1 MVVSV
6 TADLTLR
13 FHDAY
18 TLDAPVEWT
27 DFLRTGDAHS
37 LWHWSVVHAAALG
50 RPGRTLA
57 GTFHDGDTVVGIVVA
72 RLRGLS
78 ARSPL
83 LTVADVD
90 CPGSA
95 AMPGLALRG
104 GLPPGLGPATPG
116 DELRGPAMRAFEHAL
131 RARYGRRVPL
141 VWYRQMFAESLPVV
155 LNRGVAVTYAGAPV
169 SVFRNEYDDFDA
181 YLRTLS
187 KSRRG
192 DVRRIGRILDEDPD
206 LTIRLD
212 GKPDDLDL
220 RAMERLMTETARRN
234 HQQRWP
240 PLLKVPSAV
249 RDALATAPG
258 TQVLRYTYGDGGLL
272 GCGLIYDHPVMPVHG
287 LWGGRDA
294 KDPGGRSGLWFDQMF
309 RAMRWTIDSGRAG
322 MIGGKGLNSLKAEFG
337 FIPVPQWT
345 VVRRIA

>member
-18 TLDAPVEWT
+18 AVDAPTEWT

-37 LWHWSVVHAAALG
+37 FWHWSVVRAAAVG
-50 RPGRTLA
+50 RRGRTLA
-57 GTFHDGDTVVGIVVA
+57 GTFHDGETVVGIVVA

-78 ARSPL
+78 AGSPL
-83 LTVADVD
+83 VTVADVD

-95 AMPGLALRG
+95 AMPGLVLRG
-104 GLPPGLGPATPG
+104 GLPPGLGPAAPG
-116 DELRGPAMRAFEHAL
+116 VDLHQAAVRAFEDAL
-131 RARYGRRVPL
+131 LARYGRRVPL

-155 LNRGVAVTYAGAPV
+155 LGRDVAVTYAGAPV
-169 SVFRNEYDDFDA
+169 SVFRNGFDDFDA

-187 KSRRG
+187 KSRRS
-192 DVRRIGRILDEDPD
+192 DVRRIGRILDEDPT

-212 GKPDDLDL
+212 DKPDDLDL
-220 RAMERLMTETARRN
+220 RAVERLMTETARRN
-234 HQQRWP
+234 HHQRWP

-258 TQVLRYTYGDGGLL
+258 TQVMSYTYDDGGLL
-272 GCGLIYDHPVMPVHG
+272 GCNLIYDHPVMPVHG
-287 LWGGRDA
+287 QWGGRDA
-294 KDPGGRSGLWFDQMF
+294 KDPGGRSGLWFDAMF

-322 MIGGKGLNSLKAEFG
+322 LIGGKGLDSLKSEFG
-337 FIPVPQWT
+337 FTPIPQWT
-345 VVRRIA
+345 VVRRVA